1 MCENEQA
8 SNAGLPF
15 SCPFLSERQ
24 SLLRCVS
31 CGAEPQFLLFC
42 AHDFT
47 YVPVFGEAR
56 GFLRMTECVSEDRIR
71 WEPATQPP
79 LQSRRPSERESP
91 GCDSDSEPAAHR
103 GSAFCTH
110 DCSSNLFF
118 LLPPPSPAPRPFFLH
133 FLFLGFLLET
143 LFKFAGWKALAK
155 PPAGPPGAQRG
166 SSCGHLKQGCWGR
179 IGQPGL
185 RSVADRRRLRPADLS
200 HRASW
205 PHANGEA
212 PAVP

>member
-1 MCENEQA
+1 MMDLAYVMKPPISQKYRVRRA
-8 SNAGLPF
+8 SGL
-15 SCPFLSERQ
+15 
-24 SLLRCVS
+24 VS
-31 CGAEPQFLLFC
+31 MWTL
-42 AHDFT
+42 
-47 YVPVFGEAR
+47 GE
-56 GFLRMTECVSEDRIR
+56 
-71 WEPATQPP
+71 WYATGGHRSSSPY
-79 LQSRRPSERESP
+79 PS
-91 GCDSDSEPAAHR
+91 
-103 GSAFCTH
+103 TW
-110 DCSSNLFF
+110 
-118 LLPPPSPAPRPFFLH
+118 PFFLH

-143 LFKFAGWKALAK
+143 LFEFAGWKALAK